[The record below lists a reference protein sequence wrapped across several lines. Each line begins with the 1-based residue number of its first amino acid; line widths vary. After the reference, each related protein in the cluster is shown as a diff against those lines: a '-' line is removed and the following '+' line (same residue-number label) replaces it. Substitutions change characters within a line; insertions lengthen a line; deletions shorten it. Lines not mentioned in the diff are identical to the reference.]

1 MYLHLGQDTVV
12 DTKDIIGIYDMDTST
27 VSKWSREYLNT
38 AEKEGRVINVSFYD
52 LPKSFIVC
60 NENEK
65 GIKKE
70 TVYIS
75 PLSSQTLLKR
85 SQSSQFIK

>member
-12 DTKDIIGIYDMDTST
+12 NKKDVLGIYDMDTST
-27 VSKWSREYLNT
+27 VSKWSREFLNK
-38 AEKEGRVINVSFYD
+38 AEKEGRVVNVSYFD

-60 NENEK
+60 RDTTGDEEK
-65 GIKKE
+65 EII
-70 TVYIS
+70 YIS

-85 SQSSQFIK
+85 SQGNQFIT

>member
-12 DTKDIIGIYDMDTST
+12 SAETIIGIYDMDTST
-27 VSKWSREYLNT
+27 VSKWSREYLNR
-38 AEKEGRVINVSFYD
+38 AEKEGRVINVSFFD

-60 NENEK
+60 RETENDNKIER
-65 GIKKE
+65 
-70 TVYIS
+70 VYIS

-85 SQSSQFIK
+85 LHSSQLIK